1 MSRGRAPRGAPAARG
16 PRPVA
21 GTYEVDTGVVE
32 LVQEPSDPGLW
43 TLWLNGVPSSPIH
56 LGEPTILDFEYLRW
70 MAAVLDV
77 LPTGPIDAVHLG
89 GAACALPRYVEA
101 TRPGSAQV
109 VMELD
114 GELARLVREWFDLP
128 RSPRLRIQVG
138 DARSRLMTRR
148 DGSADVV
155 VRDAFS
161 GATTP
166 RHLTTVQFVED
177 VRRVLRDEGVYLANV
192 ADRSPLPLLRAEVT
206 ALRQVFRHTA
216 VVAETSML
224 KGRRYA
230 NAVLL
235 GSRSPLPLRELT
247 RRLAREPVTT
257 RVVSGEALVALA
269 AGAKAP
275 EDPPFGRDG
284 ESTHGGE
291 EGPAQ

>member
-1 MSRGRAPRGAPAARG
+1 
-16 PRPVA
+16 
-21 GTYEVDTGVVE
+21 VDTGVVE
-32 LVQEPSDPGLW
+32 LVQEPSDPQLW

-56 LGEPTILDFEYLRW
+56 VAEPTILDFEYLRW

-77 LPTGPIDAVHLG
+77 LAPGPVDAVHLG
-89 GAACALPRYVEA
+89 GAACSLPRYVEA

-138 DARSRLMTRR
+138 DARARLLTRPA
-148 DGSADVV
+148 GSADVV

-166 RHLTTVQFVED
+166 GHLTTVQFVQD
-177 VRRVLRDEGVYLANV
+177 VRRVLRDAGVYLANV
-192 ADRSPLPLLRAEVT
+192 ADRSPLTLVRSEVT
-206 ALRQVFRHTA
+206 ALRQVFEHTA
-216 VVAETSML
+216 VLAETSML

-235 GSRSPLPLRELT
+235 GSPSPLPLRDLT

-257 RVVSGEALVALA
+257 RVVSGEPLVALA
-269 AGAKAP
+269 AGAKALQ
-275 EDPPFGRDG
+275 DPP
-284 ESTHGGE
+284 S
-291 EGPAQ
+291 